1 VSAHSLEEAI
11 ERLRKYFYALW
22 LVMME
27 VREDPAVVEEW
38 RRAPK
43 GSLGWRKARQHE
55 TALEVLEIAMNQ

>member
-1 VSAHSLEEAI
+1 MSAHSLEEAI
-11 ERLRKYFYALW
+11 ERLRKNFYALW

>member
-1 VSAHSLEEAI
+1 MSAHSLEDAM
-11 ERLRKYFYALW
+11 ERLRKNFYALW
-22 LVMME
+22 LVIME